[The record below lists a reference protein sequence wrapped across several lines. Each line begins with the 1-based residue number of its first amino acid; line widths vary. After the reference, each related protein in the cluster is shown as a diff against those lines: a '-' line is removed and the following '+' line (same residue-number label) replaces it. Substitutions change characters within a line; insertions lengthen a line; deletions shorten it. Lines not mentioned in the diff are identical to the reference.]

1 MDDDMI
7 ESADFGYFELA
18 RRLEAY
24 ADQRLSPSLGA
35 TTRMRTAVMT
45 AAHRR
50 AALIKADATFDAAGA
65 TTSARAAQH
74 LAAQAAQAAQAAAAS
89 HSPWRRP
96 VAAVMVGCLSLSLL
110 AGTALAAEPGGP
122 LYAVRIWTEMATL
135 PGNLAD
141 RAQAEIGRLQ
151 DRLDE
156 AQRASA
162 EGDVFGTEAAL
173 AAYSTIVVE
182 AANGSDG
189 DPAASAAIASSV
201 KDQMATL
208 RLMLK
213 DLPGPARAAA
223 QAALSSSATALGTL
237 GGPSRN
243 GGGSQK
249 VGVPG
254 AGLTASPRPDKSDTG
269 APSPNPAASPNPGVP
284 TKTPSPV
291 KPIPTKN
298 DNTVKAHQPPSPSPH
313 PSASHGTSGPNQTVQ
328 DHQ

>member
-24 ADQRLSPSLGA
+24 ADQRLSPSLAA

-65 TTSARAAQH
+65 TTSARADQH
-74 LAAQAAQAAQAAAAS
+74 LAAQAATAS

-96 VAAVMVGCLSLSLL
+96 VAAVMVGCLSLALL

-135 PGNLAD
+135 PANLAD

-156 AQRASA
+156 AQRASDA
-162 EGDVFGTEAAL
+162 GDVFGTEAAL
-173 AAYSTIVVE
+173 AAYSAIVVE

-189 DPAASAAIASSV
+189 DPAASAAIALSIR
-201 KDQMATL
+201 DQMATL
-208 RLMLK
+208 KLMLK

-223 QAALSSSATALGTL
+223 QAALSSSTTALGTL
-237 GGPSRN
+237 GGPSRD
-243 GGGSQK
+243 GGGNQK

-254 AGLTASPRPDKSDTG
+254 SGATGTPRPDKPTTDT
-269 APSPNPAASPNPGVP
+269 ASPKPSASPNAAAP
-284 TKTPSPV
+284 TKTPTPLKSDP
-291 KPIPTKN
+291 PKN
-298 DNTVKAHQPPSPSPH
+298 DNTVKDHQPPSPSPH
-313 PSASHGTSGPNQTVQ
+313 PSGGHGTSGLDQTLQ

>member
-24 ADQRLSPSLGA
+24 ADQRLSPSVAA

-50 AALIKADATFDAAGA
+50 AALIKADATF
-65 TTSARAAQH
+65 
-74 LAAQAAQAAQAAAAS
+74 AAAERIAARPAAT

-96 VAAVMVGCLSLSLL
+96 VAAVMVCCLSLALL

-122 LYAVRIWTEMATL
+122 LYAVRVWTEMATL

-156 AQRASA
+156 AERASA
-162 EGDVFGTEAAL
+162 AGDVFGTEAAL
-173 AAYSTIVVE
+173 AAYSAIVVE

-223 QAALSSSATALGTL
+223 QAALSSSTTALGTL
-237 GGPSRN
+237 GGPSRD
-243 GGGSQK
+243 GGGDQK

-254 AGLTASPRPDKSDTG
+254 SGATASPRPDKPTTG
-269 APSPNPAASPNPGVP
+269 TASPKPTASPNAAAP
-284 TKTPSPV
+284 TKTPTPLKSDP
-291 KPIPTKN
+291 PKN
-298 DNTVKAHQPPSPSPH
+298 DNTVKDHQPPSPSPH
-313 PSASHGTSGPNQTVQ
+313 PSGGHGTSGLDQTLQ

>member
-24 ADQRLSPSLGA
+24 ADQRLSPSLVA

-50 AALIKADATFDAAGA
+50 AALIKADATFDAARA
-65 TTSARAAQH
+65 TTSARAHQH
-74 LAAQAAQAAQAAAAS
+74 LAAEPATANR
-89 HSPWRRP
+89 SPWRRP
-96 VAAVMVGCLSLSLL
+96 VAAVMVGCLSLALL

-173 AAYSTIVVE
+173 AAYSAIVVE
-182 AANGSDG
+182 AANGSGG
-189 DPAASAAIASSV
+189 DPAASAAIAASV

-223 QAALSSSATALGTL
+223 QAALSSSTTALGTL
-237 GGPSRN
+237 DGPSRD
-243 GGGSQK
+243 GGGDQK

-254 AGLTASPRPDKSDTG
+254 ADPTASPRPDKATTG
-269 APSPNPAASPNPGVP
+269 TGGPSPKPAASPNPGAP
-284 TKTPSPV
+284 TKTPPPV
-291 KPIPTKN
+291 KPIPIKN

-313 PSASHGTSGPNQTVQ
+313 PSGGHGTSGPDQTVQ
-328 DHQ
+328 DPQ